1 MQFNRKLMMLGGGL
15 LVTALTV
22 TAFVARRAP
31 ASLPTARQVIAIQH
45 IPAMTYISSEMVKEV
60 DVTEVEDKFAT
71 QVGEVVGKYAQRDIP
86 EGNAVEKAAVQ
97 DTTAIARTP
106 APTHFAVPPGLR
118 AVDVMVD
125 PTSAV
130 AVQVGDR
137 VDVLAAYRMDGHDVM
152 CRTIAQNV
160 EVLHFA
166 GRYTFYYEPP
176 ADRKQ
181 QGQEAAPPEEKTI
194 LVLAVSPALSQ
205 EILAAQDRGAL
216 TVAVRRRGDH
226 HYHRLAETWE
236 HPRAPHRHYP

>member
-1 MQFNRKLMMLGGGL
+1 
-15 LVTALTV
+15 
-22 TAFVARRAP
+22 
-31 ASLPTARQVIAIQH
+31 
-45 IPAMTYISSEMVKEV
+45 VKEV